1 MVEDSSASRTS
12 TPQPIVTQVSQV
24 PQPPTTLENHALQIT
39 QHKLN
44 GTNFKEWFQS
54 VLLVIHSKGKIKYL
68 NGTISKPSADSETYG
83 IWEVEN
89 SIVMAWLVNS
99 IEPRIGRIYLFYK
112 TTQEIWEAIQE
123 IYSDM
128 ENTA

>member
-1 MVEDSSASRTS
+1 MAEDSLASRTS
-12 TPQPIVTQVSQV
+12 TPQPTITRVSQV

-44 GTNFKEWFQS
+44 RTNFREWFQS
-54 VLLVIHSKGKIKYL
+54 VLLV
-68 NGTISKPSADSETYG
+68 TYG
-83 IWEVEN
+83 IWEAEN

-99 IEPRIGRIYLFYK
+99 MEPKIGRTYLFYK
-112 TTQEIWEAIQE
+112 TTQEIWEAVQE

-128 ENTA
+128 ENTAQSFQLHSTL